1 MRSRP
6 TLDPAGKPG
15 GRDILLIEDDVL
27 QAHEIETHLARQ
39 GFTVS
44 RLAGGSDSLHNLAR
58 LDPKVVIVDYHLPD
72 IDGMTIATRVARL
85 SPHAAVILISG
96 RIDFPTPA
104 ALDRLGVVG
113 FFRKPIDLR
122 ALRGL
127 VSKLV
132 NNPSLSA
139 V

>member
-6 TLDPAGKPG
+6 TGNPAGNPR
-15 GRDILLIEDDVL
+15 GRDVLLIEDDVL
-27 QAHEIETHLARQ
+27 QAHEIETHLASK

-44 RLAGGSDSLHNLAR
+44 KRAGGSDSLHNLSR

-72 IDGMTIATRVARL
+72 IDGMTVASRILRL
-85 SPHAAVILISG
+85 APQAAVILISG
-96 RIDFPTPA
+96 RIDFPPA
-104 ALDRLGVVG
+104 TTLDRLGVAG
-113 FFRKPIDLR
+113 FFRKPLDMR

-132 NNPSLSA
+132 RNAALSRT
-139 V
+139 